1 QSEVVEGVQE
11 IVEAEGTL
19 RMAMDLSRVQAD
31 PSVYANDARG
41 IAASHQLD
49 FLDLVGD
56 DGVLI
61 SSAQW
66 PGRIGF
72 KNDWV
77 ALQKD
82 WNQQGAF
89 LGREELPDNVELALL
104 AVRVVHVADK
114 NLYIIGGQ
122 RLDRDSLRASLCPL
136 ECAFCFTAILKRRS
150 YPRHY

>member
-1 QSEVVEGVQE
+1 MTLRVKIPVVFGTAVLAAVAIMASVATRNIQREFDRLENQRSDVLLEQFRHEFAQRQSEVVDGVQQ
-11 IVEAEGTL
+11 IAEAEGTL

-72 KNDWV
+72 K
-77 ALQKD
+77 
-82 WNQQGAF
+82 
-89 LGREELPDNVELALL
+89 
-104 AVRVVHVADK
+104 
-114 NLYIIGGQ
+114 
-122 RLDRDSLRASLCPL
+122 
-136 ECAFCFTAILKRRS
+136 
-150 YPRHY
+150 